1 MIKIKYLDII
11 TKDRVKEFE
20 EGNSLESYKYLG
32 NHKAEHEGK
41 EGIAFS
47 VWAPNAKAVYLVGDF
62 NNWDETSHALERFEN
77 SGIWT
82 TFTTELKE
90 GDNYKY
96 NVIGYDGVSRFKSDP
111 YGTYSELRPNTA
123 SIVYEPSEYKWNDKN
138 YLDEKNKKD
147 LNREPINI
155 YEVHLGSWKRKS
167 NGDFYKF
174 DELYEM
180 IDYAKDMGYT
190 HIELM
195 PITEH
200 PLDMSWGYQA
210 VGYYATTS
218 RHGTPDQFKAFVN
231 KCHESGLGIILDFAY
246 SHFCKDI
253 HGLYRFDGTPQFE
266 YSEPTKAENL
276 GWGTVHFDLGKP
288 EVNSFLLS
296 NVMYWCKEF
305 HVDGIRV
312 DAVSS
317 ILYLDYDRVDWKPN
331 KYGGKEN
338 LEGIDFL
345 RRLNE
350 VAYENISNPLIIAE
364 ESTAWPLVTA
374 PTYVG
379 GLGFSNKWNMGW
391 MNDTLRYM
399 EKDPIYRKYH
409 HDLIT
414 FSFTYAYSENYILP
428 LSHDEVVHGKK
439 SLLDKMP
446 GDGWQKFA
454 NLRLL
459 YAYYMIHP
467 GKKLLFMGGEFA
479 QGIEWRH
486 DYGLEWQL
494 LEVEPHSKMKDY
506 VKNLNYLYRSEKS
519 LYEVDDSYEG
529 FDFIDP
535 HNDQDSIIILMR
547 KGKKEKEFIIGIL
560 NFTPVV
566 RYDYKIGVPYM
577 GVYEEVFNS
586 DDEKYWGS
594 GQTMGDAKIY
604 STDEKWHNQPYHIN
618 IKVPPL
624 GATFIKMTEEIIIPE
639 AEEPE
644 TEEIIIPEEV
654 SENHKLSKDDKL
666 QMDTVDI
673 QKNNPKAK
681 NQKLKKGKKKNKK
694 RK

>member
-20 EGNSLESYKYLG
+20 EGNSLDSYKYLG
-32 NHKAEHEGK
+32 NHKAEHKGEQ
-41 EGIAFS
+41 GIAFS

-62 NNWDETSHALERFEN
+62 NNWDETSHPLEKFEN

-82 TFTTELKE
+82 TFTAELKE

-155 YEVHLGSWKRKS
+155 YEVHLGSWKRKC

-174 DELYEM
+174 DELYDM

-296 NVMYWCKEF
+296 NVMYWFKEF

-364 ESTAWPLVTA
+364 ESTAWPLVTG

-535 HNDQDSIIILMR
+535 HNDQDSIIVLMR

-639 AEEPE
+639 TEEPE
-644 TEEIIIPEEV
+644 IEEIIISEEV
-654 SENHKLSKDDKL
+654 SENHKLHKDDKL
-666 QMDTVDI
+666 QMDTVDS
-673 QKNNPKAK
+673 QKNHQKVK
-681 NQKLKKGKKKNKK
+681 NQKVKKSKKKNKK

>member
-20 EGNSLESYKYLG
+20 EGNSLDSYKYLG
-32 NHKAEHEGK
+32 NHKAEHKGK

-123 SIVYEPSEYKWNDKN
+123 SIVYESSDYKWNDKN

-486 DYGLEWQL
+486 D
-494 LEVEPHSKMKDY
+494 
-506 VKNLNYLYRSEKS
+506 
-519 LYEVDDSYEG
+519 
-529 FDFIDP
+529 
-535 HNDQDSIIILMR
+535 
-547 KGKKEKEFIIGIL
+547 
-560 NFTPVV
+560 
-566 RYDYKIGVPYM
+566 
-577 GVYEEVFNS
+577 
-586 DDEKYWGS
+586 
-594 GQTMGDAKIY
+594 
-604 STDEKWHNQPYHIN
+604 
-618 IKVPPL
+618 
-624 GATFIKMTEEIIIPE
+624 
-639 AEEPE
+639 
-644 TEEIIIPEEV
+644 
-654 SENHKLSKDDKL
+654 
-666 QMDTVDI
+666 
-673 QKNNPKAK
+673 
-681 NQKLKKGKKKNKK
+681 
-694 RK
+694 